1 MPVYRCLVVFGTPF
15 FRKKT
20 NTSDVGDNL
29 PIKASAKQLQMET
42 LFLQS
47 LSCQKLMSREESLL
61 KFLKLHF
68 SLISLKDFISFV
80 SSFVQV

>member
-15 FRKKT
+15 FRKKKT
-20 NTSDVGDNL
+20 NTSDVRDDL

-47 LSCQKLMSREESLL
+47 LSVAKS
-61 KFLKLHF
+61 
-68 SLISLKDFISFV
+68 
-80 SSFVQV
+80 